1 MSLGHWLY
9 LIGIIVVIVTMLLR
23 RNVVIPSIV
32 FTILVGWSF
41 SGSFTK
47 GIQAVFNAS
56 LVAGQDLLNIF
67 LIIGIMVALL
77 KSLTAIGADEM
88 MVIPL
93 KKMMVSP
100 LVSYIVLSVATFSS
114 PFLLAHTGSASGG
127 RHLGPGSHPGGASS
141 MLGAMAIAL
150 AGQGMALGGDIVI
163 QAAPGLTAA
172 GAGIPVELVTPKVG
186 LLSGIT
192 GIVALVLAYLFMR
205 PEIARFQA
213 EGGAD
218 SVLPVESEEEK
229 KSWTDSDRA
238 KGRFLITLLGI
249 ALVYVIVGLVI
260 FKLAGGDATAL
271 LGGVAL
277 TVTLIAALLVRSVEG
292 LDVIAD
298 YVAEGL
304 VFAFR
309 VMGPI
314 IPIAGFFF
322 LGNPEASASILGEGA
337 PGYLFDWGELMA
349 QAIPPTGFLA
359 AFGILILGIIT
370 GLDGSGF
377 SGLPLTGTLAGA
389 LAAGDANVAATL
401 GSIGQIGAIW
411 SGGGTLGL
419 GVLWWRWPVLWV
431 CRFWNWC
438 GRIPAG
444 GHRHAGLRG
453 GGSSLHDVMA
463 GKPCGANR
471 KAFFIREIFNRERS
485 GENDP

>member
-1 MSLGHWLY
+1 MSFRRR
-9 LIGIIVVIVTMLLR
+9 LI
-23 RNVVIPSIV
+23 
-32 FTILVGWSF
+32 
-41 SGSFTK
+41 
-47 GIQAVFNAS
+47 
-56 LVAGQDLLNIF
+56 D
-67 LIIGIMVALL
+67 
-77 KSLTAIGADEM
+77 
-88 MVIPL
+88 
-93 KKMMVSP
+93 
-100 LVSYIVLSVATFSS
+100 
-114 PFLLAHTGSASGG
+114 GG
-127 RHLGPGSHPGGASS
+127 RRRDTGGAGHSK
-141 MLGAMAIAL
+141 
-150 AGQGMALGGDIVI
+150 GG
-163 QAAPGLTAA
+163 TAF
-172 GAGIPVELVTPKVG
+172 GF
-186 LLSGIT
+186 T

-205 PEIARFQA
+205 PEIASFQA

-277 TVTLIAALLVRSVEG
+277 TVTLIAALLVRGVEG

-411 SGGGTLGL
+411 SGGGTLVAWCSLVAVAGIV
-419 GVLWWRWPVLWV
+419 GVG
-431 CRFWNWC
+431 F
-438 GRIPAG
+438 GTGAEEFPAG

-453 GGSSLHDVMA
+453 GGSSLHDVMRQA
-463 GKPCGANR
+463 ALRCKPQGFLKR
-471 KAFFIREIFNRERS
+471 DI
-485 GENDP
+485 

>member
-23 RNVVIPSIV
+23 RNVVIPSIF

-100 LVSYIVLSVATFSS
+100 LVSYIVLSVATFLISIFFW
-114 PFLLAHTGSASGG
+114 PTPAVPLV
-127 RHLGPGSHPGGASS
+127 GAILVPVAIRAGLPP

-205 PEIARFQA
+205 PEIASFQA

-238 KGRFLITLLGI
+238 KGRFLIILLGI

-337 PGYLFDWGELMA
+337 PGYLFDWCELMA

-411 SGGGTLGL
+411 SGGGTLVAWCSLVAVAGIV
-419 GVLWWRWPVLWV
+419 GVPVLELV
-431 CRFWNWC
+431 
-438 GRIPAG
+438 
-444 GHRHAGLRG
+444 
-453 GGSSLHDVMA
+453 
-463 GKPCGANR
+463 R
-471 KAFFIREIFNRERS
+471 KNFLPVVIGMLVSVVVAVLFMM
-485 GENDP
+485 

>member
-23 RNVVIPSIV
+23 RNVVIPSIF

-100 LVSYIVLSVATFSS
+100 LVSYIVLSVATFLISIFFW
-114 PFLLAHTGSASGG
+114 PTPAVPLV
-127 RHLGPGSHPGGASS
+127 GAILVPVAIRAGLPP

-411 SGGGTLGL
+411 SGGGTLVAWCSLVAVAGIV
-419 GVLWWRWPVLWV
+419 GVPVLELV
-431 CRFWNWC
+431 
-438 GRIPAG
+438 
-444 GHRHAGLRG
+444 
-453 GGSSLHDVMA
+453 
-463 GKPCGANR
+463 R
-471 KAFFIREIFNRERS
+471 KNFLPVVIGMLVSVVVAVLFMM
-485 GENDP
+485 

>member
-100 LVSYIVLSVATFSS
+100 LVSYIVLSVATFLISIFFW
-114 PFLLAHTGSASGG
+114 PTPAVPLV
-127 RHLGPGSHPGGASS
+127 GAILVPVAIRAGLPP

-411 SGGGTLGL
+411 SGGGTLVAWCSLVAVAGIV
-419 GVLWWRWPVLWV
+419 GVPVLELV
-431 CRFWNWC
+431 
-438 GRIPAG
+438 
-444 GHRHAGLRG
+444 
-453 GGSSLHDVMA
+453 
-463 GKPCGANR
+463 R
-471 KAFFIREIFNRERS
+471 KNFLPVVIGMLVSVVVAVLFMM
-485 GENDP
+485 